1 MAWFIEN
8 KPKHRAYNVT
18 PDEVSS
24 LLALAKKAVALSG
37 KALPIQV
44 AAPGEGMPYT
54 GSNAR
59 LRAEMGDGL
68 RFTPMDEAVAQLYAW
83 YDSIKG
89 TLDKNCLLYDK

>member
-1 MAWFIEN
+1 MKIVLKELMIF
-8 KPKHRAYNVT
+8 
-18 PDEVSS
+18 S
-24 LLALAKKAVALSG
+24 LS
-37 KALPIQV
+37 
-44 AAPGEGMPYT
+44 MPYT